1 MVENL
6 NPSSLIFMVTNNPQV
21 IPLQVQRDTAGFGV
35 LGLGATE
42 TVGSLEAIE
51 KVLQR
56 RLQRGQHPPGEHDEV
71 RVMPEAN
78 KMFRFGN
85 GQVKQSESY
94 LLLPQHVGSKK
105 VLLGIYTLM
114 AEKVPILIG
123 MRTLTKLGAIV
134 DVTGGWLVLTNVDAK
149 IKIPLQKSAA
159 GHLLVDLTEDW
170 LRHKVSQ
177 WHLHVVEYTWCSRL
191 GMGK

>member
-1 MVENL
+1 
-6 NPSSLIFMVTNNPQV
+6 
-21 IPLQVQRDTAGFGV
+21 
-35 LGLGATE
+35 
-42 TVGSLEAIE
+42 
-51 KVLQR
+51 
-56 RLQRGQHPPGEHDEV
+56 
-71 RVMPEAN
+71 MPEAK

-94 LLLPQHVGSKK
+94 LLLPQHVGAKK

-159 GHLLVDLTEDW
+159 GHLLVDLTQDW
-170 LRHKVSQ
+170 LAQGQPIASSCGRVYMVQPLGDGSDNNPHFRSHAIKVTSR
-177 WHLHVVEYTWCSRL
+177 CSRF
-191 GMGK
+191 

>member
-6 NPSSLIFMVTNNPQV
+6 NPSGLIFMAGNE
-21 IPLQVQRDTAGFGV
+21 PLQLQTDTSGFGV
-35 LGLGATE
+35 LDLGATE

-51 KVLQR
+51 KVLQLR
-56 RLQRGQHPPGEHDEV
+56 QLQPGEFDEV
-71 RVMPEAN
+71 RVMPNAK

-85 GQVKQSESY
+85 GEVKQCESY

-123 MRTLTKLGAIV
+123 MRTLTRLGAII
-134 DVTGGWLVLTNVDAK
+134 DVPGFDTGGSKCEGSPAEERCWPSFGRFD
-149 IKIPLQKSAA
+149 Q
-159 GHLLVDLTEDW
+159 
-170 LRHKVSQ
+170 
-177 WHLHVVEYTWCSRL
+177 RL
-191 GMGK
+191 DGTRPADR